1 MATITQASRGDLVVS
16 PALLPVRVTGMQS
29 MASKMWIPFI
39 GMGFMIVVAALIIGI
54 FASVSA
60 ADWFSFSKETR
71 EAAGA
76 GSALAIEKGFVES
89 TKAWLPAFKFLG
101 VGMILAGVTF
111 LLATILG
118 ALRTGGGRVQEAL
131 GASVHLIKVPM
142 TAKMFPMVMMMGM
155 MVLIAA
161 LVVGIV
167 DAAITFDYW
176 NHSIANELDQAVEGS
191 AFLNTL
197 STISSIDMWA
207 QPLKFVGMA
216 SLLSGIGLALAT
228 IVQVLRWQSSRLWD
242 ILS

>member
-1 MATITQASRGDLVVS
+1 MATRTQATRGDVVVS

-60 ADWFSFSKETR
+60 ADWFSFSKATR
-71 EAAGA
+71 EAAAA
-76 GSALAIEKGFVES
+76 GSPLAIEKAFVES

-101 VGMILAGVTF
+101 VGMILGGVTF

-142 TAKMFPMVMMMGM
+142 TAKVFPMLMMMGM
-155 MVLIAA
+155 MTLIAA
-161 LVVGIV
+161 VIAGIV

-191 AFLNTL
+191 GFLSTL
-197 STISSIDMWA
+197 STINSMDMWIN
-207 QPLKFVGMA
+207 P
-216 SLLSGIGLALAT
+216 
-228 IVQVLRWQSSRLWD
+228 
-242 ILS
+242 

>member
-1 MATITQASRGDLVVS
+1 MATRAQTSSGDLVVS
-16 PALLPVRVTGMQS
+16 SALLPVRVTGMQS

-39 GMGFMIVVAALIIGI
+39 GMGFMIVVASLIIGI

-76 GSALAIEKGFVES
+76 GSSLAIEKAFVES

-101 VGMILAGVTF
+101 IGMILAGVTF

-142 TAKMFPMVMMMGM
+142 TAKMFPMVMMMGLM
-155 MVLIAA
+155 ILIAA

-176 NHSIANELDQAVEGS
+176 NHSIASELDQAVEGS
-191 AFLNTL
+191 GFLSTL
-197 STISSIDMWA
+197 STINSIDMWV

-228 IVQVLRWQSSRLWD
+228 IVQVLRWQSARLWD

>member
-1 MATITQASRGDLVVS
+1 MATRTQASRGDLVVS

-29 MASKMWIPFI
+29 MANKMWIPFI

-76 GSALAIEKGFVES
+76 GSSLAIEKGFVES

-142 TAKMFPMVMMMGM
+142 TAKMFPMVMMMGLM
-155 MVLIAA
+155 TLIAA

-191 AFLNTL
+191 GFLSTL
-197 STISSIDMWA
+197 STINSIDMWVN
-207 QPLKFVGMA
+207 PLKFVGMA
-216 SLLSGIGLALAT
+216 FLLSGIGLALAT
-228 IVQVLRWQSSRLWD
+228 IVRVLRCKS
-242 ILS
+242 